1 MTFKRNSWLCLH
13 GRVTIRDLLLFV
25 NMSNLSVLSVITRL
39 RSINSLVRPSV
50 RCIIISS
57 KTRNWNTD
65 ASKCSVIS
73 RIHSRPIDTKSQPIR
88 LIHTDRSIWKNDST
102 TDGKEKTLDQFRAEE
117 ERIEREAQQQQQQ
130 QSNDASIDGKSAEID
145 GEHQEKVQ
153 KIRVQILDASLQ
165 FVSKHGWSVESIQ
178 CGAES
183 INYPGVAHGLFPSGA
198 IELIQHF
205 YLKCNRELIE
215 KLQEEL
221 SSTGIDS
228 DGKPKPVEVPN
239 PRDFSIKAIRM
250 RLEMIQP
257 FIDTWPQAIGFMTLP
272 QNVPASLAQLLT
284 LVDDI
289 CYCAGDRSVDI
300 GWYTRR
306 IGIASIYKMVEL
318 FMLQDKSVDH
328 QKTWEFL
335 ERRVDEGIQLQEFLI
350 NSEQTTKTVTKAL
363 DNVFQTARNVLGINN
378 GRR

>member
-1 MTFKRNSWLCLH
+1 M
-13 GRVTIRDLLLFV
+13 
-25 NMSNLSVLSVITRL
+25 
-39 RSINSLVRPSV
+39 
-50 RCIIISS
+50 
-57 KTRNWNTD
+57 
-65 ASKCSVIS
+65 
-73 RIHSRPIDTKSQPIR
+73 
-88 LIHTDRSIWKNDST
+88 DRSNWKNDSM
-102 TDGKEKTLDQFRAEE
+102 TDGKEKTVDQFRAEQ
-117 ERIEREAQQQQQQ
+117 ERVEREAQQQQQQ
-130 QSNDASIDGKSAEID
+130 QSSDASMDGKSTEID
-145 GEHQEKVQ
+145 AEQQEKVQ

-183 INYPGVAHGLFPSGA
+183 MNYPGVAHGLYPNGA
-198 IELIQHF
+198 IELIRHF

-215 KLQEEL
+215 QLQKEL
-221 SSTGIDS
+221 SSAGIDS
-228 DGKPKPVEVPN
+228 DGKPKPIAV
-239 PRDFSIKAIRM
+239 PRDFIVKAIRM
-250 RLEMIQP
+250 RLEMIAP
-257 FIDTWPQAIGFMTLP
+257 YIDTWPQALALMTLP
-272 QNVPASLAQLLT
+272 QNVPTSLAQLLH

-306 IGIASIYKMVEL
+306 IGIASIYKVVEL

-363 DNVFQTARNVLGINN
+363 DNVFQTARNVLGINYDK
-378 GRR
+378 R